1 MATLAFL
8 EIPVMGLQVRKPFIS
23 KGSPADIQTALNS
36 ITFDT
41 GSVSGEVINLEV
53 YIGSNDVA
61 RRYFKPFKWAYI

>member
-8 EIPVMGLQVRKPFIS
+8 EIPVMGLPGAEAVHF

-36 ITFDT
+36 ITFNA

-53 YIGSNDVA
+53 YIGSNDVE
-61 RRYFKPFKWAYI
+61 RRYFKRFKWAYI